1 MPTLHACADGAF
13 TTAATWGVVNA
24 TALLD
29 SQAANTVLTTAFV
42 SSAVFAPGA
51 ITIDGIAVKIASRA
65 ATPNGTMSVRLF
77 NSTGAAAV
85 AGTTVTIN
93 VSDIPDDIGTPGA
106 TFQGCSIGWFFF
118 KFSAPVTLLAATNY
132 TVQAT
137 TSVATQVNLFRDG
150 TAGNWSRMLRTTT
163 TAAPG
168 AGDNWFVGGEWTAAG
183 TKTNRS
189 VTMDGTGATDYGG
202 GSTTLASFGVSK
214 GGTLLAP
221 TGASTAYN
229 TRLSG
234 VLMNWLEGVLD
245 LGGTTRVPTGSSFQI
260 EFDCA
265 ADGEYGLMDYG
276 SFSSQGS
283 PRTSGKE
290 VVRTLLTA
298 DVAAAGSSLTVADD
312 TGWLN
317 GDAIAIAGTLAAT
330 QSETATLNA
339 NAGASSLSLSAGLTN
354 AHDGDA
360 PNETQADVILLT
372 RNVVI
377 TSVSASFFTYI
388 AKRAGSWTAKWTE
401 FKRVGTSTSGKE
413 GWSVDQN
420 STSGTWE
427 FCSFNITRTHVCAP
441 TTNGL
446 TMTLTDCVTWRI
458 GDLTQGFLF
467 NNNNS
472 PLATLTRCTILGTGA
487 TSNGGFFV
495 GGASAVVQL
504 DGVNMGCLGA
514 PSIRVDAGVVYAR
527 DSSWYFTV
535 SSSGAIINNSGTFGS
550 RYIRCRFWRCT
561 GTGVVL
567 LGGSSEWIDC
577 EFYGNSSRSFE
588 GIDGVHRVV
597 NTTFNGQTSFSGGAA
612 IRMTSDFRITFDNC
626 RFGVVAGDRTA
637 LSTFAIDTNNQR
649 IFLTLVMCDFNGTQ
663 FNGTPAVGSIVAQQD
678 EDAVVATH
686 VTRHYGFGT
695 ARIETATFGDASPA
709 LKLTPEHRYRAFRSQ
724 LFTKQINSGQTAT
737 FTAKV
742 RKSAA
747 YNGNNPRLV
756 LVANGSIDIETDT
769 VLSTLSVAADTWE
782 TLTGAMSAAASQ
794 DGVCGVWVE
803 CDGDAGDIFVDDI
816 TVSVA

>member
-1 MPTLHACADGAF
+1 MATLHACADGNF
-13 TTAATWGVVNA
+13 TTAATWGTVNA
-24 TALLD
+24 ASLLD
-29 SQAANTVLTTAFV
+29 SQAGNTVLTTSFV
-42 SSAVFAPGA
+42 SSSTFTPGA
-51 ITIDGIAVKIASRA
+51 VTIDGIAVKIATRA
-65 ATPNGTMSVRLF
+65 ATPTGTMSVRLAQ
-77 NSTGAAAV
+77 GGVAV
-85 AGTTVTIN
+85 GGTTVTIN
-93 VSDIPDDIGTPGA
+93 VSDIPDDVGTAGA

-118 KFSAPVTLLAATNY
+118 KFASPVTLVAATLY

-137 TSVATQVNLFRDG
+137 TSNASQVNLFRDG

-168 AGDNWFVGGEWTAAG
+168 AGDNWFVGGEWTAAA

-189 VTMDGTGATDYGG
+189 VTLDGTGTTDYGG
-202 GSTTLASFGVSK
+202 ASTTVASFGVSK

-265 ADGEYGLMDYG
+265 ADGDFGLMDYG
-276 SFSSQGS
+276 TFTSQGS
-283 PRTSGKE
+283 PRTSGKD

-317 GDAIAIAGTLAAT
+317 GDSIAIAGTLAAT
-330 QSETATLNA
+330 QSELATLNG
-339 NAGASSLSLSAGLTN
+339 NAGASSISLTAGVTN

-388 AKRAGSWTAKWTE
+388 GKRAGSWTAKWTE
-401 FKRVGTSTSGKE
+401 FKRVGTATAGKE

-441 TTNGL
+441 TISGL

-458 GDLTQGFLF
+458 GETTQGFLI

-472 PLATLTRCTILGTGA
+472 PLFTLTRSTILGTGA
-487 TSNGGFFV
+487 TSNAGWFV

-504 DGVNMGCLGA
+504 DFCNIACLGNVA
-514 PSIRVDAGVVYAR
+514 GRADAGVVYAR
-527 DSSWYFTV
+527 DCSWYFTA
-535 SSSGAIINNSGTFGS
+535 STSGAIINNTGTFGS
-550 RYIRCRFWRCT
+550 RFLRCRFWRCS
-561 GTGVVL
+561 GTGVVFL
-567 LGGSSEWIDC
+567 AGSTEWIDC

-588 GIDGVHRVV
+588 CSEGYHRIV
-597 NTTFNGQTSFSGGAA
+597 NTTFNGQTGFPGGAA
-612 IRMTSDFRITFDNC
+612 MRFAADLRVIFDNC
-626 RFGVVAGDRTA
+626 RFGVVSGDRIA
-637 LSTFAIDTNNQR
+637 LSTFALDTNNQR

-695 ARIETATFGDASPA
+695 TRIETSTFGDAAPSM
-709 LKLTPEHRYRAFRSQ
+709 KLTPEHRYREYKSQ

-737 FTAKV
+737 FSAKV

-747 YNGNNPRLV
+747 YNGTEPRLV
-756 LVANGSIDIETDT
+756 LVANGSIDVETDT
-769 VLSTLSVAADTWE
+769 VLDTLSVAADTWE
-782 TLTGAMSAAASQ
+782 TLTGAMAGPASQ
-794 DGVCGVWVE
+794 DGVVGVWVAI
-803 CDGDAGDIFVDDI
+803 DGDAGDVFVDD
-816 TVSVA
+816 VSVVLA